1 MIKFNITDEL
11 ENKFYE
17 LIKSTLNTNIRYA
30 NIKDLG
36 DQYRFEFSYSNGDV
50 WHFELDKQSNKDGW
64 YFLYCST
71 QRINVRLKDI
81 KDLKMFCTHIQM
93 VYQMQKEYV
102 NNKI

>member
-50 WHFELDKQSNKDGW
+50 WHFELDKNSFEGGNH
-64 YFLYCST
+64 FILHCST
-71 QRINVRLKDI
+71 IKMNIPMDYI
-81 KDLKMFCTHIQM
+81 KDLKMFCAQIARIKE
-93 VYQMQKEYV
+93 MQIEYV
-102 NNKI
+102 KNR